1 LSTATLTTPRAKG
14 EPSYSIRRA
23 LNGQGGEFKG
33 HRMAVSRG
41 EFETTL
47 RPEHA
52 NDSFS
57 MAAGNDAMWVD
68 KHVSRLRRRTASLN
82 KKHQKEGN
90 LSRPQHAEDRK
101 GTISSVYPK
110 QNSHLFSSSLSFL
123 KE

>member
-1 LSTATLTTPRAKG
+1 
-14 EPSYSIRRA
+14 
-23 LNGQGGEFKG
+23 
-33 HRMAVSRG
+33 MAVSRG

-57 MAAGNDAMWVD
+57 MVAGNDAMWVD
-68 KHVSRLRRRTASLN
+68 EHVSPLRRRTASLN

-101 GTISSVYPK
+101 GTISSVHPK

-123 KE
+123 KA